1 MFIPDLVEASVRAGR
16 KTQAATAFTAFEGF
30 AQPGAPTWALAL
42 AARCRALLCEDAVDV
57 EREFTDALRLHAE
70 SDRPF
75 DRARTEL
82 LYGEHLRRSR
92 RRVDSR
98 EHFRA
103 ALSTFEQ
110 IGAEPWAA
118 RARSELRASGETARK
133 RDPTTI
139 DLLTPQELQIARL
152 VADGLSNKEVAAQLF
167 LSPRTIHH
175 HLRHIFV
182 KLDITSRTHLSRFAL
197 EDGEGPRP
205 AATRATAPG

>member
-1 MFIPDLVEASVRAGR
+1 MFMPDLVEASVRAGR
-16 KTQAATAFTAFEGF
+16 ETQAATAVTAFEGF
-30 AQPGAPTWALAL
+30 AEPGAPTWALAL
-42 AARCRALLCEDAVDV
+42 AARCRALLCEDAVDA
-57 EREFTDALRLHAE
+57 EREFSDALRLHAE
-70 SDRPF
+70 SARPF

-98 EHFRA
+98 EHFRT
-103 ALSTFEQ
+103 ALSLFEQ

-133 RDPTTI
+133 RDPTTV

-152 VADGLSNKEVAAQLF
+152 VAEGLSNKEVAAHLF

-182 KLDITSRTHLSRFAL
+182 KLDITSRTQLTRFAL
-197 EDGEGPRP
+197 TDEEATP
-205 AATRATAPG
+205 AEPTAAAPG